1 MTNYVYNE
9 ILRGGKK
16 KENCKIETK
25 VEALLSYTIEPCHPS
40 VGCCGIETHLV
51 VVELPPL
58 KRLFSTKMLHRI

>member
-25 VEALLSYTIEPCHPS
+25 VEELLSYTIEPCHLS
-40 VGCCGIETHLV
+40 VGWCGIETHWV
-51 VVELPPL
+51 VV
-58 KRLFSTKMLHRI
+58 

>member
-25 VEALLSYTIEPCHPS
+25 VEELLSYTIEPSHPS
-40 VGCCGIETHLV
+40 AVLVGVG
-51 VVELPPL
+51 
-58 KRLFSTKMLHRI
+58 

>member
-25 VEALLSYTIEPCHPS
+25 VEELLSYTIDPCRPS
-40 VGCCGIETHLV
+40 VGV
-51 VVELPPL
+51 VG
-58 KRLFSTKMLHRI
+58 